1 MERYKGRFIAYSLG
15 NFCTPYGINTSG
27 ISGYAPV
34 VTVTVGKDGEF
45 LSGKIHPFIQR
56 YGIGPRR
63 DTTGVVVK
71 EIKTLTEMDVKGGN
85 IRISQD
91 GDISVAE

>member
-1 MERYKGRFIAYSLG
+1 MEVYKGRFIAYSLG

-34 VTVTVGKDGEF
+34 VSIKVNRSGEF
-45 LSGKIHPFIQR
+45 LSGQIHPFIQR
-56 YGIGPRR
+56 YGVGPRR

-71 EIKTLTEMDVKGGN
+71 EIRTLTELDVNGGK
-85 IRISQD
+85 IRISD
-91 GDISVAE
+91 SGKIE